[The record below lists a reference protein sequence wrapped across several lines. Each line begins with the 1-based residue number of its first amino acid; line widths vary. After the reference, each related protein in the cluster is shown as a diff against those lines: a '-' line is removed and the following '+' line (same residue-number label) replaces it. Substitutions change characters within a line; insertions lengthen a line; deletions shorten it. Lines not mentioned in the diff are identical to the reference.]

1 MTTALEK
8 DISPIKL
15 AAIIS
20 IWFVYSCIYITLTN
34 IHLSTSAGY
43 FALFSQVG
51 IDGMITIFTFKLY
64 QKAQNNNL
72 KLIYLWFFLSAVSA
86 MAADGIYHAAMNIID
101 INNFNVASSF
111 FEVPFILFL
120 FFQVVAWL
128 SIFFID
134 YKIDS
139 ENKIP
144 YLPYLTVS
152 VFIFFTFV
160 YAIPWKIHYLS
171 KLGIYQ
177 LIDTSL
183 EVMGFA
189 LSTVCLARSKNDA
202 IRYLAM
208 GYLCIISSDL
218 LIRYEV
224 ISGQIPFLSVFEV
237 SWCLGLLLMCCGFFS
252 LKNTKIRLLPLN
264 SLQSHIAIWLLNLL
278 SLFVSLLLVAHYFLP
293 YKEISNYLLLVVVPC
308 AFIAIIFS
316 KYFSE
321 KILLP
326 LKRLESIVEE
336 FITEG
341 SGENTNTIKHI
352 CTEIDDFILL
362 EKFIYDS
369 FNLYKKNQH
378 IKIEFAKM
386 ATQVA
391 HDIKSPMI
399 ALNNYFKEAVRLD
412 KTKYQVVESSLHRI
426 NEIANNLLI
435 DYKKSEINFFED
447 KNDIDLLVL
456 FITSIIEEK
465 KLQYKHRRVEI
476 NLIIDPLSELTF
488 VKFNTISFKRTL
500 SNLINNAVDATSG
513 RGSITILL
521 TRESGCLI
529 LQVKDNGCGIPQ
541 DVLENIEQTH
551 YRNIQ
556 KINGN
561 GLGLPY
567 AIQSIKEWGARHH
580 IESLKNKGTT
590 FKILLPIQPP
600 PSWFQEEIY
609 VYDKLNIV
617 IIDDDHS
624 IFQLWKEKLVTSSN
638 KLIKH
643 TYLSSL
649 DELKRYLNQHSS
661 LHNRLFLVDYHF
673 DNSNYTGIDLIK
685 KFALKNTVL
694 VTNKYPDSTLKIAL
708 KESNIKFALK
718 NYIPH
723 IKICSIHE
731 NPDFILVD
739 DKKII
744 RDMWLIEGLK
754 HDKKIVTF
762 PNKNMLMQH
771 IELFDKETPIYLD
784 LDLNNDSGDEVAKN
798 IYNFGYKKLYIT
810 TGYDLTRIRK
820 SPWILDIIDKEPP
833 FSKCNK
839 SIEYE

>member
-1 MTTALEK
+1 MIKALENN
-8 DISPIKL
+8 ISPIKL
-15 AAIIS
+15 ALIIS
-20 IWFVYSCIYITLTN
+20 IWFIYSGVYITLTN
-34 IHLSTSAGY
+34 IQLSISAGY

-51 IDGMITIFTFKLY
+51 MDGLISILTFKLY
-64 QKAQNNNL
+64 QKANKNNL
-72 KLIYLWFFLSAVSA
+72 KLIYLLFFFSAVSA
-86 MAADGIYHAAMNIID
+86 MVADGVYHAAMNIID
-101 INNFNVASSF
+101 VNNFNVASSF

-120 FFQVVAWL
+120 FFQVIAWL

-139 ENKIP
+139 GNKIP

-160 YAIPWKIHYLS
+160 YAIPWQIHYLS

-183 EVMGFA
+183 EVIGFS

-202 IRYLAM
+202 VRYLAI

-237 SWCLGLLLMCCGFFS
+237 SWCFGLLLMSCGFFS
-252 LKNTKIRLLPLN
+252 LKNAQIRLLPLN

-278 SLFVSLLLVAHYFLP
+278 SLFVSLLLVANYFLP

-321 KILLP
+321 KILSP

-341 SGENTNTIKHI
+341 AAKHTNQLKHI
-352 CTEIDDFILL
+352 CTDIEDFILL

-369 FNLYKKNQH
+369 FDLYKKDQQ
-378 IKIEFAKM
+378 IKIEFAKR

-447 KNDIDLLVL
+447 KNDIDLVVL
-456 FITSIIEEK
+456 FITSIMEEK
-465 KLQYKHRRVEI
+465 KLQYKDSLVEI
-476 NLIIDPLSELTF
+476 NLIVDQFAELTF
-488 VKFNTISFKRTL
+488 VKFNAISFKRTL

-513 RGSITILL
+513 TGLITISLI
-521 TRESGCLI
+521 RESGHLVLEI
-529 LQVKDNGCGIPQ
+529 KDNGCGIPKE
-541 DVLENIEQTH
+541 VLKNIEHAQ
-551 YRNIQ
+551 YRNIK

-567 AIQSIKEWGARHH
+567 ALQSIKEWGARYQ
-580 IESLKNKGTT
+580 IESLSDEGTK
-590 FKILLPIQPP
+590 FKIMLPIQLS

-624 IFQLWKEKLVTSSN
+624 IFQLWKEKLVNTGN
-638 KLIKH
+638 KILKC
-643 TYLSSL
+643 TYLSSSE
-649 DELKRYLNQHSS
+649 ELKGYLNQQSS
-661 LHNRLFLVDYHF
+661 LYEHLFLVDYHF
-673 DNSNYTGIDLIK
+673 DNSNFTGIDLIK
-685 KFALKNTVL
+685 EFALKNTVL

-708 KESNIKFALK
+708 EESNISFILK
-718 NYIPH
+718 NNIPH
-723 IKICSIHE
+723 IKICNIHE
-731 NPDFILVD
+731 NPDLILVD
-739 DKKII
+739 DKKFV
-744 RDMWLIEGLK
+744 RDMWIIESQK
-754 HDKKIVTF
+754 HGKKIVTF

-771 IELFDKETPIYLD
+771 IELFDKKTHIYLD
-784 LDLNNDSGDEVAKN
+784 LDLNNDSGDVVAQN
-798 IYNFGYKKLYIT
+798 IYNLGYRKLYIT
-810 TGYDLTRIRK
+810 TGYDLTRVNK
-820 SPWILDIIDKEPP
+820 SPWILDVISKEPP
-833 FSKCNK
+833 FSKCNT
-839 SIEYE
+839 SIEE